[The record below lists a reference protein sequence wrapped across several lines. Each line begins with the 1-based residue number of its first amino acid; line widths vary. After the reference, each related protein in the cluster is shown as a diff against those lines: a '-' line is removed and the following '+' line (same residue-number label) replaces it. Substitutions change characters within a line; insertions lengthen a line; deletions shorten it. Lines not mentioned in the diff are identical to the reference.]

1 MVHVCEVGAHL
12 YPGFVHSLTKIIET
26 SGFSWDPLSVSLE
39 LSKSR
44 LYGTMHSADHA
55 RVLGGFLANPATQY
69 SAFRNVAFLHNY
81 PYALP
86 GFVSGAFCL
95 SASILGFISTKEV
108 SWSKHTLITRHL
120 MGYQ

>member
-1 MVHVCEVGAHL
+1 M
-12 YPGFVHSLTKIIET
+12 
-26 SGFSWDPLSVSLE
+26 SGSFWDLLSVSLE
-39 LSKSR
+39 LPKSR
-44 LYGTMHSADHA
+44 LYGTMHPADHTGI
-55 RVLGGFLANPATQY
+55 LGGFLANPATQY

-108 SWSKHTLITRHL
+108 SWFKHTLIACHL
-120 MGYQ
+120 MSYQ